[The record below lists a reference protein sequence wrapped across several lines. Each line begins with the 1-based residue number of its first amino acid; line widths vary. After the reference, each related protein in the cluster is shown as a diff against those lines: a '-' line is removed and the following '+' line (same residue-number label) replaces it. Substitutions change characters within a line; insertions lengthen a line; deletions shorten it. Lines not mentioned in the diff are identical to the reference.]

1 MRLAVASVL
10 AAVLAVSAVAAE
22 EQRASTKEAELLVRK
37 AVEYLKKNG
46 KEKAF
51 AAFND
56 PVGPF
61 TFRDLYIAAYDL
73 DGKCVAHGQKKD
85 RIGKKMINDKD
96 PDGKL
101 FVAERVKLAKE
112 KGSGWQDYKF
122 MNPATGKVEQ
132 KVAYFER
139 VDDVILVCGAYR
151 K

>member
-10 AAVLAVSAVAAE
+10 AAVLAVAAVAAE
-22 EQRASTKEAELLVRK
+22 EQRASTKEAELLVKK

-51 AAFND
+51 AAFDD
-56 PVGPF
+56 PGGPF
-61 TFRDLYIAAYDL
+61 TYRDLYIAAYDL

-85 RIGKKMINDKD
+85 RIGKKMLNDKD
-96 PDGKL
+96 PDGKP
-101 FVAERVKLAKE
+101 FVAERVKIAKE

-122 MNPATGKVEQ
+122 MNPATGRIEQ

>member
-61 TFRDLYIAAYDL
+61 TLRDLYIAAYDL

-85 RIGKKMINDKD
+85 RIGKNMLADKD
-96 PDGKL
+96 PDGKP

-112 KGSGWQDYKF
+112 KGKGWQEYKF
-122 MNPATGKVEQ
+122 MNPATGQIEQ
-132 KVAYFER
+132 KVAYFEL

>member
-10 AAVLAVSAVAAE
+10 TAVLAVTAVAAE

-56 PVGPF
+56 PAGPF

-122 MNPATGKVEQ
+122 MNPANNKVEQ